1 MGLGM
6 PIRAFLDHSGA
17 FAPDD
22 IARLVAVFEDCLKEL
37 KLTNRD
43 DPATTLVAKAIIEA
57 AKQGERD
64 PNRLREIVLKQLS
77 P

>member
-1 MGLGM
+1 M

-22 IARLVAVFEDCLKEL
+22 VARLVAVFEDCLKEL
-37 KLTNRD
+37 RLTNRD
-43 DPATTLVAKAIIEA
+43 DPATALVAKAIIEA

-64 PNRLREIVLKQLS
+64 PNRLREIVLKKLS

>member
-1 MGLGM
+1 M

-22 IARLVAVFEDCLKEL
+22 IARLVAVFEDCLKAL

-64 PNRLREIVLKQLS
+64 PNCLREIVLKKLS

>member
-1 MGLGM
+1 M
-6 PIRAFLDHSGA
+6 PIRAFLEHSGA

-22 IARLVAVFEDCLKEL
+22 VARLVAVFEDCLKEL
-37 KLTNRD
+37 RLTNRA

-64 PNRLREIVLKQLS
+64 PKRLREIVLKKLS